1 MLPPIPL
8 SPRRPASSTNCE
20 ELEPPAGAD
29 YARRAGAQPMSQ
41 TLINTLRFADRLK
54 EAGFAGPQ
62 AEALARVLGDELT
75 EQLPSKA
82 DFQTLQAD
90 FKALEAKF
98 DALEAKFDGLE
109 AKFDGLEAKFNDL
122 EGKFDTLE
130 RRFDAL
136 EGKFDTLERRF
147 DALEGKFDT
156 LERRFDALE
165 GKFDTLERRFDAL
178 EGKFG
183 VLEAKFDGLR
193 YTLNL
198 VLVLVGLLVA
208 LGLIEPLSKLF
219 GS

>member
-1 MLPPIPL
+1 
-8 SPRRPASSTNCE
+8 
-20 ELEPPAGAD
+20 
-29 YARRAGAQPMSQ
+29 MSQ

-54 EAGFAGPQ
+54 EAGFAGAQ
-62 AEALARVLGDELT
+62 AEALARILGDELT

-90 FKALEAKF
+90 FKT
-98 DALEAKFDGLE
+98 
-109 AKFDGLEAKFNDL
+109 L

-130 RRFDAL
+130 GKFDTL
-136 EGKFDTLERRF
+136 EGKFDTLEGKFDSLDRRL
-147 DALEGKFDT
+147 DALEGKFDS
-156 LERRFDALE
+156 LDRRL
-165 GKFDTLERRFDAL
+165 DAL

-208 LGLIEPLSKLF
+208 LGLLEPISKLF

>member
-1 MLPPIPL
+1 
-8 SPRRPASSTNCE
+8 
-20 ELEPPAGAD
+20 
-29 YARRAGAQPMSQ
+29 MSQ

-54 EAGFAGPQ
+54 EAGFAGAQ

-98 DALEAKFDGLE
+98 D
-109 AKFDGLEAKFNDL
+109 GLEAKFND
-122 EGKFDTLE
+122 
-130 RRFDAL
+130 
-136 EGKFDTLERRF
+136 
-147 DALEGKFDT
+147 
-156 LERRFDALE
+156 LE

-208 LGLIEPLSKLF
+208 LGLIEPISKLF

>member
-1 MLPPIPL
+1 
-8 SPRRPASSTNCE
+8 
-20 ELEPPAGAD
+20 
-29 YARRAGAQPMSQ
+29 MSQ

-54 EAGFAGPQ
+54 EAGFAGAQ
-62 AEALARVLGDELT
+62 AEALARILGDELT

-90 FKALEAKF
+90 FKT
-98 DALEAKFDGLE
+98 
-109 AKFDGLEAKFNDL
+109 L

-130 RRFDAL
+130 GKFDTL
-136 EGKFDTLERRF
+136 EGKFDTLEGKFDSLDRRL
-147 DALEGKFDT
+147 DALEGKFDS
-156 LERRFDALE
+156 LDRRL
-165 GKFDTLERRFDAL
+165 DAL

-198 VLVLVGLLVA
+198 VLVLVGLLMA
-208 LGLIEPLSKLF
+208 LGLLEPISKLF

>member
-1 MLPPIPL
+1 
-8 SPRRPASSTNCE
+8 
-20 ELEPPAGAD
+20 
-29 YARRAGAQPMSQ
+29 MSQ

-54 EAGFAGPQ
+54 EAGFAGAQ

-90 FKALEAKF
+90 FKT
-98 DALEAKFDGLE
+98 
-109 AKFDGLEAKFNDL
+109 L

-130 RRFDAL
+130 GKFDTL
-136 EGKFDTLERRF
+136 EGKFDTLDRRLG
-147 DALEGKFDT
+147 ALEGKFS
-156 LERRFDALE
+156 
-165 GKFDTLERRFDAL
+165 
-178 EGKFG
+178 

-208 LGLIEPLSKLF
+208 LGLLEPISTLL

>member
-1 MLPPIPL
+1 
-8 SPRRPASSTNCE
+8 
-20 ELEPPAGAD
+20 
-29 YARRAGAQPMSQ
+29 MSQ

-54 EAGFAGPQ
+54 EAGFAGAQ
-62 AEALARVLGDELT
+62 AEALARILGDELT

-90 FKALEAKF
+90 FKT
-98 DALEAKFDGLE
+98 
-109 AKFDGLEAKFNDL
+109 L

-130 RRFDAL
+130 GKFDSLDRRLDAL
-136 EGKFDTLERRF
+136 EGKFDSLDRR
-147 DALEGKFDT
+147 L
-156 LERRFDALE
+156 
-165 GKFDTLERRFDAL
+165 DAL

-183 VLEAKFDGLR
+183 VLEGKFDGLR

-208 LGLIEPLSKLF
+208 LGLLEPISKLF

>member
-1 MLPPIPL
+1 
-8 SPRRPASSTNCE
+8 
-20 ELEPPAGAD
+20 
-29 YARRAGAQPMSQ
+29 MSQ

-98 DALEAKFDGLE
+98 DGLE
-109 AKFDGLEAKFNDL
+109 TKFNDL

-136 EGKFDTLERRF
+136 EGKFGTVREPS
-147 DALEGKFDT
+147 
-156 LERRFDALE
+156 
-165 GKFDTLERRFDAL
+165 
-178 EGKFG
+178 
-183 VLEAKFDGLR
+183 FDGLR
-193 YTLNL
+193 LHAEPRCWFWSR
-198 VLVLVGLLVA
+198 LLVA
-208 LGLIEPLSKLF
+208 TWAHRAEVSKLC
-219 GS
+219 

>member
-1 MLPPIPL
+1 
-8 SPRRPASSTNCE
+8 
-20 ELEPPAGAD
+20 
-29 YARRAGAQPMSQ
+29 MSQ

-54 EAGFAGPQ
+54 EAGFAGAQ
-62 AEALARVLGDELT
+62 AEALARILGDELT

-90 FKALEAKF
+90 FKT
-98 DALEAKFDGLE
+98 
-109 AKFDGLEAKFNDL
+109 L

-130 RRFDAL
+130 GKFDTLEGKFDSLDRRLDAL
-136 EGKFDTLERRF
+136 EGKFDSLDRR
-147 DALEGKFDT
+147 L
-156 LERRFDALE
+156 
-165 GKFDTLERRFDAL
+165 DAL

-208 LGLIEPLSKLF
+208 LGLLEPLSKLF